1 MFLLEQSSINLS
13 SKNVCISW
21 QFIIPSSVQPL
32 HCVSYSVMAFLI
44 ALLLDY
50 CSLHFIKST
59 LELKV
64 KFNLFLYVYTKALL
78 GFPRRLSGKESACQA
93 GDMGQEYPWIRISP
107 EEGSD
112 NPLQYS
118 CLGKPMDRG
127 ACWAIVHGVAKSQT
141 QFSN

>member
-1 MFLLEQSSINLS
+1 MFVYLDNSSFPLLYSHCTVFHIQLWHSLLHFYLI
-13 SKNVCISW
+13 IS
-21 QFIIPSSVQPL
+21 
-32 HCVSYSVMAFLI
+32 
-44 ALLLDY
+44 